1 MGPVS
6 RPGAGAEAHLAE
18 GGGGGRRGR
27 GCEEAAAGRGGRG
40 RGRGPGAGPGWAS
53 AVPAPA
59 SCHAVSRCCHGV
71 SRPGMGLV
79 TSWWLGWLLA
89 DWVQIMLAWPPPPR
103 QYPAPRV
110 SGRAAHAAW
119 PHCAARARRGRG
131 VWCRAAAAAFLVRV
145 CARWRWCG
153 PRPGSFVFISGEMLG
168 PRHRGRARLL
178 LVCWKHAD
186 NLGDTAHHHHHHHT
200 ITTTS
205 PPQPPHHHHHH
216 TTNTQTDLQLNRY
229 RICQNLPGCHLKT
242 LGGGTETG
250 SLYRRD

>member
-103 QYPAPRV
+103 QYPAPRY
-110 SGRAAHAAW
+110 RAAL
-119 PHCAARARRGRG
+119 PTLPGRTARPAP
-131 VWCRAAAAAFLVRV
+131 AAAAVSGA
-145 CARWRWCG
+145 G
-153 PRPGSFVFISGEMLG
+153 PRPLLSWCGCVLG
-168 PRHRGRARLL
+168 GGGAGRGQAASCLSVVRCSARATEAGPGC
-178 LVCWKHAD
+178 CWSAGNMPIIWEILH
-186 NLGDTAHHHHHHHT
+186 
-200 ITTTS
+200 TTTTPS
-205 PPQPPHHHHHH
+205 PPPPHHHHL